1 MNTGAE
7 QYLVKPFEINELLAR
22 IKSLLSFN
30 ERLKRKFSQII
41 TLKPEDVVIENR
53 DATFL
58 TKLVKIVEDNIANES
73 FSVEN
78 LQKEIGMS
86 RMQLHRKLKALTN
99 QSANDFIRSIRLK
112 RAAQILQQPGVQ
124 ISEAAYLSGFNHLS
138 YFSKCFKDQFGVLPS
153 DYSKSN
159 TA

>member
-1 MNTGAE
+1 M
-7 QYLVKPFEINELLAR
+7 
-22 IKSLLSFN
+22 
-30 ERLKRKFSQII
+30 
-41 TLKPEDVVIENR
+41 VIDNR
-53 DATFL
+53 DAAFL

-78 LQKEIGMS
+78 LQREIGMS

-99 QSANDFIRSIRLK
+99 QPAGDFIRSIRLK

-153 DYSKSN
+153 DYAKSISN
-159 TA
+159 NG